1 MLAALGAV
9 VIGAI
14 ITCLLVVVASVIL
27 ALIPVIMTVATFV
40 MVSIIAWMVI
50 KFAIAMRQLE
60 KDPPD

>member
-27 ALIPVIMTVATFV
+27 AMIPVIMTVATFV

-50 KFAIAMRQLE
+50 KLAIAMRQLE
-60 KDPPD
+60 KDPPE

>member
-1 MLAALGAV
+1 MLAAFGAV

-27 ALIPVIMTVATFV
+27 AMIPVIMTVATFV

-50 KFAIAMRQLE
+50 KLAIAMRQLE
-60 KDPPD
+60 KDPPE

>member
-60 KDPPD
+60 KDPPE

>member
-1 MLAALGAV
+1 MLAAFGAV

-27 ALIPVIMTVATFV
+27 AMIPVIMTVATFV

-50 KFAIAMRQLE
+50 KFAIAIRQLE
-60 KDPPD
+60 KDPPE

>member
-27 ALIPVIMTVATFV
+27 ALIPIIMTVATFV
-40 MVSIIAWMVI
+40 MVSFIAWVVI
-50 KFAIAMRQLE
+50 KFALAMRELE
-60 KDPPD
+60 KDPPE

>member
-1 MLAALGAV
+1 MLAAFGAV

-27 ALIPVIMTVATFV
+27 AMIPVIMTVATFV

-60 KDPPD
+60 KDPPE